1 MVNKQYTGRPG
12 ARTVPD
18 QGRNRRRNLDN
29 HKTTTMTVLSTKQ
42 YEQKS
47 WNFVTTENQNCE
59 MLTVFMEKTVKT
71 NAIFSKK
78 LSK

>member
-1 MVNKQYTGRPG
+1 M
-12 ARTVPD
+12 
-18 QGRNRRRNLDN
+18 DN
-29 HKTTTMTVLSTKQ
+29 HKKTTKTVLSTKQ

-47 WNFVTTENQNCE
+47 WNFETTENQNCE

-71 NAIFSKK
+71 NAILSEK